1 MPDPTKP
8 SLFAGSAVRLLFLA
22 AVLAGMAVARAD
34 TSETLAAPYDPTQH
48 WELDYESGVLWRFTG
63 DATPLAYTVLPQL
76 VTVKSPLVGD
86 IRPFFGG
93 DLVIRNRFSLLV
105 EPILVGPEHHF
116 YGGSASGEM
125 EWWDHRRTHCLFFA
139 AGGGIGWLDSK
150 GHEVK
155 GGQGEDF
162 NFNWLLYPGVRF
174 MFRHR
179 LSASVGLYFQ
189 HVSNRYLNSVNP
201 GLNAIGPMVSVGWH
215 Y

>member
-1 MPDPTKP
+1 MSPSVLRIAMNGVTGRMGYRQHLVRSILSIRDAGGVECPD
-8 SLFAGSAVRLLFLA
+8 GSRV
-22 AVLAGMAVARAD
+22 
-34 TSETLAAPYDPTQH
+34 Q
-48 WELDYESGVLWRFTG
+48 
-63 DATPLAYTVLPQL
+63 
-76 VTVKSPLVGD
+76 
-86 IRPFFGG
+86 
-93 DLVIRNRFSLLV
+93 V